1 MLDVEEGLNPA
12 SRSALHW
19 ALYQLKLEMAEQ
31 LVDKLDALSDEEARV
46 YSVEL
51 IEMIRSAASEVGFPI
66 EYATDRDIAIVVSA
80 MTDNILSIV
89 LEHEGFVSR
98 FMGGNVFLNCEEGMG
113 ELNDFVSEKLNLLGM
128 SAAVK
133 LFLSKFCK

>member
-1 MLDVEEGLNPA
+1 MVLKGY
-12 SRSALHW
+12 
-19 ALYQLKLEMAEQ
+19 LYYFMP
-31 LVDKLDALSDEEARV
+31 DGYYRFNGS
-46 YSVEL
+46 L
-51 IEMIRSAASEVGFPI
+51 IEKLYDVSEVGFPI

-89 LEHEGFVSR
+89 IENEGFVAR